1 MTQEQD
7 PFHLWNLLLLPIL
20 TRHHL
25 LPLERSFRLIYS
37 HITFVRSWEHI
48 TVRSYSPETAS
59 SNGEVGVKSYK
70 TRACGYASSG
80 TVCGRENEEGV
91 GIDEDVAVDMDDA

>member
-1 MTQEQD
+1 M
-7 PFHLWNLLLLPIL
+7 
-20 TRHHL
+20 
-25 LPLERSFRLIYS
+25 
-37 HITFVRSWEHI
+37 
-48 TVRSYSPETAS
+48 RSYSPETAS